1 MRILLLIVLIFST
14 HTLFSQAVTVYG
26 TVKSSEGEII
36 KYVSVVYGMGE
47 ADFTKT
53 DRDGKYRFK
62 INIEEIEKL
71 VFSELNH
78 ETKTILL
85 TRRLLKGIENNRL
98 ELNVV
103 LNDIVLKEII
113 VEAKAP
119 LEFFGT
125 QAYSVSDFEIDAHSN
140 FILLTYPK
148 TMNKG
153 SSLQLLDANQQVI
166 DTYELTGNA
175 VELSTDFRKQV
186 HLITKKKI
194 YLIQVVDQK
203 IKLYE
208 EDRDYYF
215 TYVSPILDTLNQNI
229 YYSNFS
235 EIYPAFSYI
244 QFNRIDSTYQ
254 PLLGIIDEDMME
266 QYLAEFKFSDVRTKL
281 WAHQKQIE
289 TGIDKE
295 VWVGATIFTNSI
307 YYQPLYAPL
316 FVKKDTVYIFDH
328 YKNKLFK
335 YDDQGVAQ
343 DSIKIA
349 YHLLERK
356 SGWKRPLIQDRI
368 TQSIYII
375 FERNGFTYLS
385 FKKTFLYIC

>member
-62 INIEEIEKL
+62 VNIEEIEKL

-254 PLLGIIDEDMME
+254 PLLGIIDED
-266 QYLAEFKFSDVRTKL
+266 
-281 WAHQKQIE
+281 I
-289 TGIDKE
+289 
-295 VWVGATIFTNSI
+295 
-307 YYQPLYAPL
+307 
-316 FVKKDTVYIFDH
+316 
-328 YKNKLFK
+328 
-335 YDDQGVAQ
+335 
-343 DSIKIA
+343 
-349 YHLLERK
+349 
-356 SGWKRPLIQDRI
+356 
-368 TQSIYII
+368 
-375 FERNGFTYLS
+375 
-385 FKKTFLYIC
+385 